1 MTEQAYGEADSSTMT
16 TVGHDDDNVTND
28 SRESESPRGESMA
41 TDNGSMSTDNGS
53 MSTDNSSMAT
63 NGGSMSTDSG
73 SMATDGDSQLLFDQQ
88 DAMSFRQRWEQV
100 QSRFVDDPRAAV
112 ADADALV
119 SDVTQSLT
127 NRFADQRS
135 GLEQQW
141 SQGEDV
147 QTEDLR
153 QTMQRYRT
161 LFERLLAA

>member
-1 MTEQAYGEADSSTMT
+1 MTEQTYGDAGSDTMT
-16 TVGHDDDNVTND
+16 TIGHDQDND
-28 SRESESPRGESMA
+28 EQ
-41 TDNGSMSTDNGS
+41 DNGSAGARDDRSMTD
-53 MSTDNSSMAT
+53 
-63 NGGSMSTDSG
+63 
-73 SMATDGDSQLLFDQQ
+73 DGDSQLLFDQQ
-88 DAMSFRQRWEQV
+88 DAMSFRERWEQV

-127 NRFADQRS
+127 NRFAEQRS

-153 QTMQRYRT
+153 LTMQRYRT

>member
-1 MTEQAYGEADSSTMT
+1 MTEQNYGDADGSTMT
-16 TVGHDDDNVTND
+16 TTDHEQDNGSD
-28 SRESESPRGESMA
+28 AR
-41 TDNGSMSTDNGS
+41 DNGSMSTDRESMSTDRESMSMERGS
-53 MSTDNSSMAT
+53 MSTQA
-63 NGGSMSTDSG
+63 G

-88 DAMSFRQRWEQV
+88 DAMSFRERWEQV

-112 ADADALV
+112 AEADALV

-127 NRFADQRS
+127 NRFAEQRS
-135 GLEQQW
+135 GLERQW

-147 QTEDLR
+147 ETEDLR

>member
-1 MTEQAYGEADSSTMT
+1 MTEQTYGDAGGDTMT
-16 TVGHDDDNVTND
+16 TLGRDQDARDQEVRDDDNRT
-28 SRESESPRGESMA
+28 S
-41 TDNGSMSTDNGS
+41 
-53 MSTDNSSMAT
+53 
-63 NGGSMSTDSG
+63 
-73 SMATDGDSQLLFDQQ
+73 GDSQLLFDQQ
-88 DAMSFRQRWEQV
+88 DATSFRERWEQV

-147 QTEDLR
+147 ETEDLR

>member
-1 MTEQAYGEADSSTMT
+1 MTEQTYGDADGDTMT
-16 TVGHDDDNVTND
+16 TMGHDQDNDRD
-28 SRESESPRGESMA
+28 SRDADSMT
-41 TDNGSMSTDNGS
+41 TDRDSMT
-53 MSTDNSSMAT
+53 
-63 NGGSMSTDSG
+63 
-73 SMATDGDSQLLFDQQ
+73 TDGDSQLLFDQQ
-88 DAMSFRQRWEQV
+88 DAMSFRERWEQV

-141 SQGEDV
+141 SEGEDV
-147 QTEDLR
+147 ETEDLR

>member
-1 MTEQAYGEADSSTMT
+1 MTEQTYGDAGSDTMT
-16 TVGHDDDNVTND
+16 TIGHDQDND
-28 SRESESPRGESMA
+28 EQ
-41 TDNGSMSTDNGS
+41 DNGSADARDDRSMTD
-53 MSTDNSSMAT
+53 
-63 NGGSMSTDSG
+63 
-73 SMATDGDSQLLFDQQ
+73 DGDSQLLFDQQ
-88 DAMSFRQRWEQV
+88 DAMSFRERWEQV

-127 NRFADQRS
+127 NRFAEQRS

-153 QTMQRYRT
+153 LTMQRYRT